1 MAIAANGA
9 GTATPGRQASGFDG
23 GVGCITRTSRREIP
37 RRNSVGRWV
46 STVKLFIVLVLT
58 GCMGL
63 AVELIGLGFA
73 AYVQLASG
81 SGLTASLLDEPML
94 WLSLII
100 LLAGLWARHIDG
112 DR

>member
-1 MAIAANGA
+1 M
-9 GTATPGRQASGFDG
+9 
-23 GVGCITRTSRREIP
+23 
-37 RRNSVGRWV
+37 
-46 STVKLFIVLVLT
+46 KLFIVLVLT

-100 LLAGLWARHIDG
+100 LLAVFGHDTSTEIDSEP
-112 DR
+112 